1 MKKTKILLSLVM
13 LFGLTVSVFAEKPYM
28 KDKDCFIPPPQFQE
42 REIIDEDG
50 KIDIFDTDM
59 GYRGKN
65 YFKYHKKHF
74 NKKRFEK
81 KFADLNLTDKQ
92 KEDLKALKKD
102 YRKIK
107 YKLVKEFNS
116 KTKKLNEEYFKEK
129 YNDKEIKSIT
139 KDLKEL
145 SAKII
150 DTDIEKKD
158 GMRKILTAEQYNKL
172 FKPKTHYDRL
182 AERIG
187 LSEEQKEKFT
197 KILESKREKEQDLRK
212 QLNEK
217 EFSLRQEFDKENIDK
232 KAITK
237 LSDEISKI
245 SKDLYKLDVDTK
257 IELKSILSPEQYK
270 RYIQPRPGIIYEPT
284 RIEKNIDKR

>member
-1 MKKTKILLSLVM
+1 M
-13 LFGLTVSVFAEKPYM
+13 
-28 KDKDCFIPPPQFQE
+28 
-42 REIIDEDG
+42 
-50 KIDIFDTDM
+50 
-59 GYRGKN
+59 
-65 YFKYHKKHF
+65 
-74 NKKRFEK
+74 
-81 KFADLNLTDKQ
+81 NLTDKQ

-102 YRKIK
+102 YRKTK

-129 YNDKEIKSIT
+129 YNEKEIKNIT
-139 KDLKEL
+139 KDLKDL
-145 SAKII
+145 SDKII
-150 DTDIEKKD
+150 DTDIAKKD

>member
-13 LFGLTVSVFAEKPYM
+13 LFGLTVSVFAEKPYI
-28 KDKDCFIPPPQFQE
+28 KDKDCFIPPSQFQE
-42 REIIDEDG
+42 REFIDEDG

-59 GYRGKN
+59 GYHGKN
-65 YFKYHKKHF
+65 HFKYTKKHF

-81 KFADLNLTDKQ
+81 RFADLNLTDKQ

-102 YRKIK
+102 YRKTK

-129 YNDKEIKSIT
+129 YNEKEIKNIT
-139 KDLKEL
+139 KDLKDL
-145 SAKII
+145 SDKII
-150 DTDIEKKD
+150 DTDIAKKD

-197 KILESKREKEQDLRK
+197 KILESKRGKEQNLRK

-270 RYIQPRPGIIYEPT
+270 RYIQPRSGIIYEPT